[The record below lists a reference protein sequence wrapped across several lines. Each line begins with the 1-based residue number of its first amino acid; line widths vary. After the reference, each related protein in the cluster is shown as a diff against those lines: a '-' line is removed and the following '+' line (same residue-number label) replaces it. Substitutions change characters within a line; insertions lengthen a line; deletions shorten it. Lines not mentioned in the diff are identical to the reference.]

1 MLFFL
6 HSHHNATEVLSPGK
20 GQEQYEHKLCRG
32 TKLFMIVNIEVL
44 AECEEQQKEQ
54 ISHSVRDCQM
64 ELVQIN

>member
-1 MLFFL
+1 
-6 HSHHNATEVLSPGK
+6 
-20 GQEQYEHKLCRG
+20 
-32 TKLFMIVNIEVL
+32 MIVNIEVL